1 MVEIDAFARQT
12 FLANHAVNRV
22 YKDVTTLDPSTLESV
37 DIFVF
42 GLFVAMICFLAF
54 LKVQATKEHK
64 DTNLDKEN
72 Q

>member
-1 MVEIDAFARQT
+1 MSAALIGQ
-12 FLANHAVNRV
+12 
-22 YKDVTTLDPSTLESV
+22 
-37 DIFVF
+37 IVF

>member
-1 MVEIDAFARQT
+1 MSAALIGQ
-12 FLANHAVNRV
+12 
-22 YKDVTTLDPSTLESV
+22 
-37 DIFVF
+37 IVF

-54 LKVQATKEHK
+54 LKVQATTKEHK